1 MLLNRPFQ
9 ARGRVNAVWVAL
21 LALAAVAVAA
31 VSAGGNLIA
40 KTPAPEVIFTSL
52 EGTHTPITSLRGQV
66 VLVTFWA
73 TTCTP
78 CLRKMPDLM
87 AMHRRLAP
95 QGFTTM
101 AVAMSYDRPDW
112 VSNYAQRQQPPFP
125 IALDVQ
131 GDIARAFEETRATP
145 TIFLVDREGNIVR
158 RWVGET
164 DVAVIERRVREALG

>member
-1 MLLNRPFQ
+1 M
-9 ARGRVNAVWVAL
+9 L
-21 LALAAVAVAA
+21 LALVAVAVAA
-31 VSAGGNLIA
+31 VSAGTRLVS
-40 KTPAPEVIFTSL
+40 KTPAPEVTFTGL
-52 EGTHTPITSLRGQV
+52 DGAQTPMAALRGQV

-95 QGFTTM
+95 QGLATF

-112 VSNYAQRQQPPFP
+112 VLNYAQRQQPPFT

-131 GDIARAFEETRATP
+131 GNLARAFEDTQATP
-145 TIFLVDREGNIVR
+145 TLFLIDRDGNILR
-158 RWVGET
+158 RWVGEP
-164 DVAVIERRVREALG
+164 DVAVIEKRVRAALG